1 MVLISKKMP
10 KCIKILRLMFM
21 QYPIPAL
28 GMPVFD
34 LLEDRVLPK
43 PLVVRMIRDERF
55 GEANVLIYQ
64 DANL

>member
-1 MVLISKKMP
+1 
-10 KCIKILRLMFM
+10 MFM

-55 GEANVLIYQ
+55 GKANVLIYQ